1 MKRLK
6 RELLIFVGLFF
17 ALAIGMHYEEWFDHP
32 LEHVEALPSS
42 PLGPLHPLII
52 VFGVYMLLVMVRL
65 FIKMMRKILSRE
77 K

>member
-1 MKRLK
+1 MKRWM

-32 LEHVEALPSS
+32 LQHLAALPSS
-42 PLGPLHPLII
+42 PLGPLHPVII
-52 VFGVYMLLVMVRL
+52 VFGVYMLIVMVRL

>member
-6 RELLIFVGLFF
+6 RELLLFVGLFF
-17 ALAIGMHYEEWFDHP
+17 ALSLGMHYEEWFDHP
-32 LEHVEALPSS
+32 MQHIGALPSS

-52 VFGVYMLLVMVRL
+52 VFGLYMLTVMGRL
-65 FIKMMRKILSRE
+65 FVKMVRKILSRG